1 MLMKNGMQKLEL
13 EFPKDVLEHAKESG
27 ISIEDFKKSLELFGT
42 MQLVSETSG
51 LSRKQMERL
60 SKDIKVKAWAKTLTN
75 AANHARPFKHTLLRI
90 RA

>member
-1 MLMKNGMQKLEL
+1 MKAGMQKLEL

-60 SKDIKVKAWAKTLTN
+60 SKDIKVKAWAKIAKRLN
-75 AANHARPFKHTLLRI
+75 IL
-90 RA
+90 

>member
-1 MLMKNGMQKLEL
+1 MIMKNGMQKLEL

-60 SKDIKVKAWAKTLTN
+60 SKDIKVKAWAKI
-75 AANHARPFKHTLLRI
+75 AH
-90 RA
+90 

>member
-1 MLMKNGMQKLEL
+1 MIMKNGMQKLEL

-60 SKDIKVKAWAKTLTN
+60 SKKIKVKAWAKI
-75 AANHARPFKHTLLRI
+75 AH
-90 RA
+90 